1 MPSIS
6 LTSLLH
12 IARSGLLSQQI
23 GIDTVANNIANLN
36 TTGYKYNRA
45 EFHELLNAQLQAPP
59 AGSNRPAGQAD
70 GTLLAATQRI
80 FSQGEIQTSDQPWDM
95 AIEGDGFFPIQ
106 QPDGS
111 VAYTRDGSFRL
122 DGEGRL
128 TTADGFLLLPVI
140 TLPPDMEEAMVNSNG
155 EIMVRRKS
163 QTEPQAIA
171 TINLARFANFAG
183 LNKIG
188 DNLYQPTDV
197 SGPAQAG
204 QPGQN
209 GLGKIISHALEG
221 SNVDLSQQMVD
232 LISAQRAYTL
242 MVRAMET
249 SNEMLGLVN
258 QMRS

>member
-1 MPSIS
+1 MPSVS
-6 LTSLLH
+6 LTTLLH
-12 IARSGLLSQQI
+12 IARSGMLSQQV
-23 GIDTVANNIANLN
+23 GIDTIANNIANIN

-45 EFHELLNAQLQAPP
+45 EFQELLNAQLQTPSAN
-59 AGSNRPAGQAD
+59 SNRASGQAA
-70 GTLLAATQRI
+70 GTRLAATQRI
-80 FSQGEIQTSDQPWDM
+80 FSQGEIQTSDQLWDM
-95 AIEGDGFFPIQ
+95 AITGDGLFQIQ

-111 VAYTRDGSFRL
+111 IAYTRDGSFRL

-128 TTADGFLLLPVI
+128 MTADGSLLSPVI
-140 TLPPDMEEAMVNSNG
+140 TLPPDMEEAVVKSDGNV
-155 EIMVRRKS
+155 MVRRKG

-171 TINLARFANFAG
+171 TITLAHFANFAG

-197 SGPAQAG
+197 SGAAQIG

-209 GLGKIISHALEG
+209 GLGQIISHALEG

-242 MVRAMET
+242 MIRAMET

>member
-1 MPSIS
+1 MPSVS
-6 LTSLLH
+6 LTTLLH
-12 IARSGLLSQQI
+12 IARSGLLSQQL
-23 GIDTVANNIANLN
+23 GIDTVANNIANIN

-59 AGSNRPAGQAD
+59 ADSNRTAGQAA
-70 GTLLAATQRI
+70 GTLLAATQKI
-80 FSQGEIQTSDQPWDM
+80 FSQGEIQMTEQPWDM
-95 AIEGDGFFPIQ
+95 AIEGDGFYQ
-106 QPDGS
+106 VQRPDGS
-111 VAYTRDGSFRL
+111 IAYTRDGSFYL

-128 TTADGFLLLPVI
+128 TTADGFLLSPTI
-140 TLPPDMEEAMVNSNG
+140 TLPPDMEEAMVDLHGNV
-155 EIMVRRKS
+155 MVRRKG
-163 QTEPQAIA
+163 QTEPQTIGAI
-171 TINLARFANFAG
+171 TLARFANFAG

-188 DNLYQPTDV
+188 DNLYQSTDA
-197 SGPAQAG
+197 SGTPQVG

-209 GLGKIISHALEG
+209 GLGQIISHALEG

-232 LISAQRAYTL
+232 LISAQRAYSL

>member
-1 MPSIS
+1 
-6 LTSLLH
+6 
-12 IARSGLLSQQI
+12 LLSQQV
-23 GIDTVANNIANLN
+23 GIDIVANNIANIN

-45 EFHELLNAQLQAPP
+45 EFHELLNAQLQTPP
-59 AGSNRPAGQAD
+59 ADSNRTAGQAA

-80 FSQGEIQTSDQPWDM
+80 FSQGEIQMSEQPWDM
-95 AIEGDGFFPIQ
+95 AIEGDGFFQIQ
-106 QPDGS
+106 RPDGS
-111 VAYTRDGSFRL
+111 LAYTRDGSFRL

-128 TTADGFLLLPVI
+128 TTADGFLLSPPI
-140 TLPPDMEEAMVNSNG
+140 TLPPDMEEAMVNSDG
-155 EIMVRRKS
+155 RVMVRRKD
-163 QTEPQAIA
+163 QTEPQAIG
-171 TINLARFANFAG
+171 TITLARFANFAG

-197 SGPAQAG
+197 SGAPQVG

-209 GLGKIISHALEG
+209 GLGQIISHALEG

>member
-1 MPSIS
+1 MPSVS

-12 IARSGLLSQQI
+12 IARSGLLVQQI
-23 GIDTVANNIANLN
+23 GLDAVANNIANIN

-45 EFHELLNAQLQAPP
+45 EFHELLNDQLQTPP
-59 AGSNRPAGQAD
+59 DGSNRPAGQAD
-70 GTLLAATQRI
+70 GALLAAMQQI
-80 FSQGEIQTSDQPWDM
+80 FSQGEIEYSDQPWDM
-95 AIEGDGFFPIQ
+95 AIEGEGFFQ
-106 QPDGS
+106 VQRPDGS
-111 VAYTRDGSFRL
+111 LAYTRDGSFRL

-128 TTADGFLLLPVI
+128 TTSDGFFLSPVI
-140 TLPPDMEEAMVNSNG
+140 TLPPDVEEVMVKSSG
-155 EIMVRRKS
+155 EVMVRRTD
-163 QTEPQAIA
+163 QTEPEAIA
-171 TINLARFANFAG
+171 TISLARFANFAG
-183 LNKIG
+183 LSKIG
-188 DNLYQPTDV
+188 DNLYQPTEV
-197 SGPAQAG
+197 SGAAQTG

-209 GLGKIISHALEG
+209 GLGKLISRALEG